1 MYICVLQLV
10 QLSDPHIS
18 DLSTGLHLV
27 TLFLDDDWAGTG
39 ASPHVVHT
47 LPKRVTP

>member
-1 MYICVLQLV
+1 MCSTTGTADP

-27 TLFLDDDWAGTG
+27 TLFLDDDWAGRSE
-39 ASPHVVHT
+39 SPCSSHFT
-47 LPKRVTP
+47 